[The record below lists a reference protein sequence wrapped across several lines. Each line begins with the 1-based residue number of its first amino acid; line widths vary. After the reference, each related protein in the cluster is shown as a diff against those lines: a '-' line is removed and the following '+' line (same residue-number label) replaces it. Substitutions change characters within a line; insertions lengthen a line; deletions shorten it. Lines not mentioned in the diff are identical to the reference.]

1 MNRVYNHYIKYQLHK
16 DCSTPLRSNYSNK
29 LLLYLLRNEV
39 EQSLHYYFVTLRTE
53 THPENYYVI
62 KGKMTNFN
70 PDWKMIFFMIYGF
83 YRVHLGPGFSLNAL
97 NLVTGRG
104 RGIIMGAKRP
114 LFLKSKANSV
124 LEQFVSCL
132 AVHTLKIEI
141 LQTT

>member
-1 MNRVYNHYIKYQLHK
+1 
-16 DCSTPLRSNYSNK
+16 
-29 LLLYLLRNEV
+29 
-39 EQSLHYYFVTLRTE
+39 
-53 THPENYYVI
+53 
-62 KGKMTNFN
+62 MTNFN

-124 LEQFVSCL
+124 LEQFVNCL
-132 AVHTLKIEI
+132 AVHTLNIEI